1 VITETPATV
10 RVRAENLL
18 AALLLI
24 GAGALP
30 VPAQLRPTAGAI
42 DGVVTDT
49 NLVSLG
55 DATASILGS
64 NIQVV
69 TGANGRFRIYAIP
82 AGQYILVVRRLGYE
96 PSSIA
101 VQIAGGDTLRMS
113 FTLERIATTL
123 DTVVIAEKRY
133 SMRMAEFEGRRKAGF
148 GQFMTQAEIEKRNSV
163 STSDLI
169 RTFTSVNVVL
179 STFPPGHYAMSIRG
193 GCPFQLY
200 LDGVAVP
207 TPNLD
212 DLPTP
217 KSYAGIEVY
226 AGPAQIPLQ
235 YKTTGGGGFCG
246 VILIWTKDGSRAPGS
261 RQASASSG
269 SLPRH
274 VLLS

>member
-1 VITETPATV
+1 MQKWLSAVAPGAV
-10 RVRAENLL
+10 
-18 AALLLI
+18 LLLFGV
-24 GAGALP
+24 GAHRVHAQP
-30 VPAQLRPTAGAI
+30 HPASGAI
-42 DGVVTDT
+42 DGIVTDT

-64 NIQVV
+64 SIQVV

-101 VQIAGGDTLRMS
+101 VQVVGGDTLRMS
-113 FTLERIATTL
+113 FALERIATTL
-123 DTVVIAEKRY
+123 DTVVVAAKRY

-163 STSDLI
+163 YTSDLM
-169 RTFTSVNVVL
+169 RTFMSVNVVV
-179 STFPPGHYAMSIRG
+179 PPGSGHYAMSIRG
-193 GCPFQLY
+193 GCRFQLF

-217 KSYAGIEVY
+217 SSYAGIEVY

-235 YKTTGGGGFCG
+235 YKSTGGGGFCG
-246 VILIWTKDGSRAPGS
+246 VILLWTKGG
-261 RQASASSG
+261 
-269 SLPRH
+269 
-274 VLLS
+274 

>member
-1 VITETPATV
+1 MIPHILRFAVVVSACALATSLVAAQPRPAV
-10 RVRAENLL
+10 
-18 AALLLI
+18 
-24 GAGALP
+24 
-30 VPAQLRPTAGAI
+30 GAI

-101 VQIAGGDTLRMS
+101 VQVAGGDTLRMS

-123 DTVVIAEKRY
+123 DTVMIAEKRY
-133 SMRMAEFEGRRKAGF
+133 SMRMAEFEGRRRAGF
-148 GQFMTQAEIEKRNSV
+148 GQFMTQADIEKRNSV
-163 STSDLI
+163 YTSDLM
-169 RTFTSVNVVL
+169 RTFTSVIV
-179 STFPPGHYAMSIRG
+179 TTPQDARGGHYAASIRG
-193 GCPFQLY
+193 RCLFQVFV
-200 LDGVAVP
+200 DGVAVP

-217 KSYAGIEVY
+217 STYAGIEVD
-226 AGPAQIPLQ
+226 AGPSEIPLQ

-246 VILIWTKDGSRAPGS
+246 VILLWTKGG
-261 RQASASSG
+261 
-269 SLPRH
+269 
-274 VLLS
+274 